1 MSLPRADVHQT
12 LSRILDA
19 ESRLLTELEALLQE
33 ETTILRR
40 DDVEAIALIGSKRQ
54 HCVEA
59 LTRLDA
65 ERADTCRMLSF
76 GQGRGALTK
85 LYDWSDASG
94 ALNSRWLANLQIA
107 RRCQQL
113 NDANGAVVTAKLS
126 RVQQLLRVIRGTSAP
141 PVYSARGNRNSA
153 LGSRDFGRA

>member
-1 MSLPRADVHQT
+1 MSLQRADVHEH

-19 ESRLLTELEALLQE
+19 ESRLLTELEALLRE

-40 DDVEAIALIGSKRQ
+40 DDVEAIAQIGSKRQ
-54 HCVEA
+54 HCVAA
-59 LTRLDA
+59 LTRLDG
-65 ERADTCRMLSF
+65 ERADSCRMLSF

-85 LYDWSDASG
+85 LYEWSDASG
-94 ALNSRWLANLQIA
+94 ALNARWLANLQIA

-126 RVQQLLRVIRGTSAP
+126 RVQQLLRVIRGTAAA
-141 PVYSARGNRNSA
+141 PVYSARGGRAGA
-153 LGSRDFGRA
+153 LGSRDYGRA